1 MSKTYEL
8 VRDFV
13 AEKKFKVINDDGENI
28 VINYQMNTIFIFK
41 IDEENFV
48 SMILPD
54 FAEVNEEN
62 YSDVVMNCNRL
73 NEKLQQVKLY
83 TMDSFIV
90 ASSEFYYLG
99 KEDLVFQMQM
109 SLDNLVAAKVRYQKI
124 AGL

>member
-13 AEKKFKVINDDGENI
+13 EEKKFKVINDDGENI
-28 VINYQMNTIFIFK
+28 VFNYQMNKIFFFK

-83 TMDSFIV
+83 TTGDFIV

-99 KEDLVFQMQM
+99 KEDLVFQIQM